1 MGDGA
6 SPCFGERTDNRTQN
20 TSYQICKA
28 QVLVFGKDTRI
39 SLVWMLQVP
48 TVAVPG
54 PLSTILCQGHLRNPL
69 CSLRVVTFLP
79 RSALTARASV
89 LSKSRWHLTAP
100 SPFPSHCPGVAPISK
115 LSVVDLIQPGG
126 RAGREIRVPPAAAGG
141 EVGARSIPGQDPHGL
156 GHPLSA
162 LSHDAQAVVWVNQAG
177 D

>member
-6 SPCFGERTDNRTQN
+6 SPCFGECTDNRMQN

-39 SLVWMLQVP
+39 SLVWTLRVP

-79 RSALTARASV
+79 RSALTAHPSV

-100 SPFPSHCPGVAPISK
+100 SPFPSHCPGVAPYQNWAWST
-115 LSVVDLIQPGG
+115 SSSQE
-126 RAGREIRVPPAAAGG
+126 AGLAGKSGYPPLLPVERSELGPFP
-141 EVGARSIPGQDPHGL
+141 ARTLMDWGTPCPL
-156 GHPLSA
+156 CPMMPKPLS
-162 LSHDAQAVVWVNQAG
+162 G
-177 D
+177 